1 MGIIIFKKE
10 KFDKKFIEQTIDTV
24 VLRKNIEVY
33 ETLKNKGE
41 TVGDKQLDGLRTK
54 LAKTTDKGLKNAQST
69 VNQYSKAV
77 GIYEA
82 IKRFQTARRH
92 KVLDV
97 VRKHVEL
104 VEGKEVQRFIERFGK
119 DINIPLFD
127 KIVKNDF
134 SMYDEVFGLDLFS
147 LENLIEEEKPSED
160 VDVPTEEKKEEL
172 QAEEPPKEEKP
183 TEEKKDQEKSAEPI
197 KSDNVEDDA
206 QENVVESE
214 DPDDEIE

>member
-1 MGIIIFKKE
+1 MGIIFFKKE

-147 LENLIEEEKPSED
+147 LENLIEEEEPAQAVEDQGAQETAEEEKQPEEPAQEEKTEEESAEEQSQNHEETEESQEIEEEPEECDED
-160 VDVPTEEKKEEL
+160 VE
-172 QAEEPPKEEKP
+172 
-183 TEEKKDQEKSAEPI
+183 
-197 KSDNVEDDA
+197 
-206 QENVVESE
+206 
-214 DPDDEIE
+214 